1 MWPLKNK
8 KESHHEVITIW
19 QKFSQQAGII
29 SLMEDLGNALADGNM
44 IMMGVGIPDLCQRLS
59 RHCVRRYT
67 KSRKMRR
74 HFGVWLV
81 LRDPPQG
88 EKASSKRWPDSLN
101 EKLGWLVGRN
111 ILHPRMAASRPF
123 HALSTCSPETLRTV

>member
-1 MWPLKNK
+1 MKLSRFGK
-8 KESHHEVITIW
+8 
-19 QKFSQQAGII
+19 KFSQQAGII

-59 RHCVRRYT
+59 RHCVRRCT

-81 LRDPPQG
+81 SMILPRA
-88 EKASSKRWPDSLN
+88 K
-101 EKLGWLVGRN
+101 KLHQSDGQ
-111 ILHPRMAASRPF
+111 
-123 HALSTCSPETLRTV
+123 TPE